1 MGAKITGIGHY
12 APETVI
18 TNQYFID
25 KGLDT
30 TNEWIVERTGIHER
44 RFSNQNEGSSEL
56 SFNAA
61 IKCLKNAKLNPKD
74 LDLIIVATSTP
85 DHLSF
90 PSTACILQSKLKCN
104 TIPAFDLSAA
114 CSGFCFALSTAEN
127 YLLNDNYKNILVVG
141 ADCLSSITNHNDRK
155 TAILFGDGAG
165 AVILSKAESKKT
177 GIIYSK
183 MHSDGTY
190 KDILKVPEGGSKFPI
205 NKDVT
210 KKESHYIQMDGK
222 AVFKSAINTT
232 VPSIKE
238 ALKHVSLTA
247 NDISYLICHQANKR
261 IIDNIAKKLNIE
273 SEKVIINLNK
283 YGNTSAASIPLAMSE
298 FNEKVGFKKGDILVL
313 VGFGAGFT
321 WGVNIIIWE

>member
-1 MGAKITGIGHY
+1 MGAKIKGIGHY

-18 TNQYFID
+18 TNQYFIEQ
-25 KGLDT
+25 GLDT
-30 TNEWIVERTGIHER
+30 NNEWIVERTGIHER
-44 RFSNQNEGSSEL
+44 RFSSPKTGSSDL
-56 SFNAA
+56 SYKAA
-61 IKCLKNAKLNPKD
+61 LNCLKNANLSSKD

-90 PSTACILQSKLKCN
+90 PSTACILQKKLECN

-127 YLLNDNYKNILVVG
+127 YLLNNNYNTILVVG
-141 ADCLSSITNHNDRK
+141 VDCLSSITNHKDRK

-165 AVILSKAESKKT
+165 AVVLSKSNSKET

-183 MHSDGTY
+183 MYADGSH
-190 KDILKVPEGGSKFPI
+190 KDILKIPEGGSKTPI
-205 NKDVT
+205 TNEVT
-210 KKESHYIQMDGK
+210 KNKSHYIHMDGK

-232 VPSIKE
+232 VPAIKE
-238 ALKHVSLTA
+238 ALKSVKLTS

-261 IIDNIAKKLNIE
+261 IIDNIANKLKIN
-273 SEKVIINLNK
+273 SEKVIINLDK

-298 FNEKVGFKKGDILVL
+298 FNEEVGFKKGDILVL